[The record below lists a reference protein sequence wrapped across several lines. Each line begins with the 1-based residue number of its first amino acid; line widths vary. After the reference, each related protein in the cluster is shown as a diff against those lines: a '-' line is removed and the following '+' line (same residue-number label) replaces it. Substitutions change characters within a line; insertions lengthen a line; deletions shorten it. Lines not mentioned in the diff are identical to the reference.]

1 MRGRSNNALSANFAI
16 GTSVADRS
24 SRFRVVVG
32 PVDYATYQSL
42 MPGGDRHAI
51 LRDIIL
57 QLAPA
62 HLEPELEVVLTTEH
76 VPRFQ
81 LGRER
86 GSRLGATTRLPTA
99 PAMAM
104 CATVS
109 LCETAVGAAPR
120 LRSKEIAA
128 TS

>member
-1 MRGRSNNALSANFAI
+1 VLGRRNNVLSADLAI
-16 GTSVADRS
+16 GSTVADRS

-32 PVDYATYQSL
+32 PVDYATYGSL
-42 MPGGDRHAI
+42 MPGGDRYAI

-57 QLAPA
+57 QFAPA

-86 GSRLGATTRLPTA
+86 GGRLGATTRLPTA

-109 LCETAVGAAPR
+109 LGEAEVGAAPR
-120 LRSKEIAA
+120 LRSKEVAV
-128 TS
+128 SP